1 MAVAVEAAA
10 SSAQRSVTKR
20 RQNAG
25 VMRATKGD
33 DMMVQSQL
41 RGVIAAAAAIMLAA
55 CGQGGTQAP
64 AGTTSEQIAIDG
76 SSTVFPLAEAA
87 AEAFTTS
94 QTAAARV
101 TVGESGTG
109 GGFGKFCRG
118 ETQISNASRPISSEE
133 MAACAASNVQYI
145 EIPIAFDGI
154 SVVVHPSNPLSNI
167 TMAELKTAWE
177 PAAQGRITTW
187 RQVNARGPNTPLQLF
202 GPGTASGT
210 FDYFTEAVNGDGGS
224 SRTDYTPSEDDN
236 VIVQGVAGNAG
247 AMGYFG
253 YAYYEA
259 NRTRV
264 KALSVN
270 GVAPSPETIAS
281 GDYPLSRPLFIYVN
295 AEALR
300 RPQVRRF
307 VDYFIQNAATLAP
320 RVGYVALPAEAYA
333 AFTQRV
339 AQNQT
344 GTAFGGQDEV
354 GLSISEIVARPLSTH
369 AAPAQ

>member
-1 MAVAVEAAA
+1 MMNSEGLRSAVAAVA
-10 SSAQRSVTKR
+10 
-20 RQNAG
+20 
-25 VMRATKGD
+25 
-33 DMMVQSQL
+33 
-41 RGVIAAAAAIMLAA
+41 IAALAA
-55 CGQGGTQAP
+55 CGPSGEAP
-64 AGTTSEQIAIDG
+64 GGTTSEHIAIDG

-87 AEAFTTS
+87 AEAFTNAA
-94 QTAAARV
+94 TAPARV

-133 MAACAASNVQYI
+133 MAECAGASIQYI

-154 SVVVHPSNPLSNI
+154 SVVVHPSNPLSDI
-167 TMAELKTAWE
+167 TMAELRRAWE
-177 PAAQGRITTW
+177 PAAQGAITNW
-187 RQVNARGPNTPLQLF
+187 RQVNPRGPDIALQLF

-210 FDYFTEAVNGDGGS
+210 FDYFTEAVNGDGGA

-236 VIVQGVAGNAG
+236 VVVQGVAGNPG

-253 YAYYEA
+253 YAYYEQ
-259 NRTRV
+259 NRARV

-281 GDYPLSRPLFIYVN
+281 GDYPLSRPMFVYVN
-295 AEALR
+295 AEELR

-307 VDYFIQNAATLAP
+307 VSYFIANAATLAP
-320 RVGYVALPAEAYA
+320 RVGYVPLPAEAYA
-333 AFTQRV
+333 AYAERV
-339 AQNQT
+339 TNGQT
-344 GTAFGGQDEV
+344 GSAFGGHNEV
-354 GLSISEIVARPLSTH
+354 GLSIAELLSRPLSST

>member
-1 MAVAVEAAA
+1 MG
-10 SSAQRSVTKR
+10 QY
-20 RQNAG
+20 
-25 VMRATKGD
+25 
-33 DMMVQSQL
+33 QL
-41 RGVIAAAAAIMLAA
+41 RIVIAAAVFALAA
-55 CGQGGTQAP
+55 CGQGAQTPP

-76 SSTVFPLAEAA
+76 SSTVYPLAEAA
-87 AEAFTTS
+87 AEGFTNS
-94 QTAAARV
+94 QTGAARV

-133 MAACAASNVQYI
+133 MTACAGAGIQFI

-154 SVVVHPSNPLSNI
+154 SIVVHPTNPLTNI
-167 TMAELKTAWE
+167 TMAELKRAWE
-177 PAAQGRITTW
+177 PAAQGRVTQW
-187 RQVNARGPNTPLQLF
+187 RQVNSQGPNVALQLF

-236 VIVQGVAGNAG
+236 VVVQGVAGNPG

-259 NRTRV
+259 NRARV

-270 GVAPSPETIAS
+270 GVTPSPETIAS
-281 GDYPLSRPLFIYVN
+281 GDYPLSRPMFIYVN

-307 VDYFIQNAATLAP
+307 VNYFIENAVTLAP

-333 AFTQRV
+333 AYAERV
-339 AQNQT
+339 AGNHT
-344 GTAFGGQDEV
+344 GTAFGGHNEV
-354 GLSISEIVARPLSTH
+354 GLSIAELLARPLGTD
-369 AAPAQ
+369 AAPTQ

>member
-1 MAVAVEAAA
+1 MIAQTMLRGAVAAA
-10 SSAQRSVTKR
+10 
-20 RQNAG
+20 
-25 VMRATKGD
+25 
-33 DMMVQSQL
+33 
-41 RGVIAAAAAIMLAA
+41 VIALAA
-55 CGQGGTQAP
+55 CGQGAETP

-87 AEAFTTS
+87 AEAFTNS

-118 ETQISNASRPISSEE
+118 ETQISNASRPISSGE
-133 MAACAASNVQYI
+133 MAACAAANIQYI

-154 SVVVHPSNPLSNI
+154 SVVVHPSNPLTNI
-167 TMAELKTAWE
+167 TMAELSRAWA
-177 PAAQGRITTW
+177 PAAERTIMQW
-187 RQVNARGPNTPLQLF
+187 RQVNPQAPNIALQLF

-210 FDYFTEAVNGDGGS
+210 FDYFNEAVNGDGGA

-236 VIVQGVAGNAG
+236 VVVQGVSGNPG

-253 YAYYEA
+253 YAYYEQ
-259 NRTRV
+259 NRERV

-270 GVAPSPETIAS
+270 GVMPSPETIAS
-281 GDYPLSRPLFIYVN
+281 GDYPLSRPMFIYVN

-307 VDYFIQNAATLAP
+307 VNYFIENAATLAP
-320 RVGYVALPAEAYA
+320 RVGYVPLPAEAYA
-333 AFTQRV
+333 AYTQRV
-339 AQNQT
+339 ADNQT
-344 GTAFGGQDEV
+344 GTAFGGHNEV
-354 GLSISEIVARPLSTH
+354 GLSIDELLARPLGTD
-369 AAPAQ
+369 AAQ